1 MVNEIIP
8 SGEVVHLR
16 NTSPPNSQKTEAP
29 QPQPQE
35 PATQDGETKDSKD
48 GVVESVEISEEDNTL
63 LGELFGAENATSIIA
78 LHKRAMSTPK
88 AKPSE
93 FGKVSI
99 VSKDRDQRIKVHQS
113 LRRIFKSQLESTAD
127 GEGNLSITAAPNR
140 FQRNPQSGRGGGG
153 RGGGRP
159 DWNELGGPYLH
170 FTIYKENKDTMEVTS
185 FLARQLKMQPK
196 SFQFAGTKDRRGVT
210 TQRACVFRVQAERL
224 AKLNSTLRNAT
235 LGDFEYRKHGLE
247 LGDLYGNE
255 FVITL
260 RDCKIPGVD
269 LQDPQASIAKASE
282 IVGASLKNTHERGYF
297 NYFGLQ
303 RFGTFSTRTDTIG
316 VKMLQGDFEGACNSI
331 LEFNPATLA
340 AAQEGENSTA
350 LIGSDDKA
358 RAEAINMFRTTGQAG
373 GALDKMPRK
382 FSAETSIIR
391 HLGRA
396 KTDFYGA
403 LQAIPRNLRLMYV
416 HAYQSF
422 VFNYATS
429 ERWRLYG
436 DKVVEGDL
444 VIVQEHRDKEIGTKE
459 TAKEEPQDAVDED
472 GEIVVVPEG
481 DNSATAAED
490 MVTRARALTA
500 EEVASGKYSIF
511 DVVLPMVGFDIIY
524 PPNKMTDF
532 FREFMASE
540 KGGGL
545 DPFNMRRKQKDVSLL
560 GGYRKILSRMGPD
573 YSFEVKL
580 YSEEDQQFVQT
591 DLDKL
596 KQKDLSGG
604 DASGSQDA
612 DKLAVVLKFQ
622 LGSSQYATMALR
634 EVLKGNVKEYKAEFT
649 AAR

>member
-1 MVNEIIP
+1 MP

-16 NTSPPNSQKTEAP
+16 NLSAPNAQKSDAHDQSEKAAA
-29 QPQPQE
+29 QGE
-35 PATQDGETKDSKD
+35 ETKDTGKD
-48 GVVESVEISEEDNTL
+48 GAVALAEVSEEDNAL
-63 LGELFGAENATSIIA
+63 LGELFGTENAAAIIE
-78 LHKRAMSTPK
+78 LHKHAMSTPK

-93 FGKVSI
+93 LGKVTI
-99 VSKDRDQRIKVHQS
+99 LVKDREQRIKVHQS
-113 LRRIFKSQLESTAD
+113 VRRIFNSQLESSAD

-140 FQRNPQSGRGGGG
+140 FKRNPQGGRGGGG
-153 RGGGRP
+153 RGGGGRT

-170 FTIYKENKDTMEVTS
+170 FTIYKENKDTMEVAS

-210 TQRACVFRVQAERL
+210 SQRACVFRVHVERL

-235 LGDFEYRKHGLE
+235 LGDFEYRKEGLE
-247 LGDLYGNE
+247 LGDLQGNE

-269 LQDPQASIAKASE
+269 LQDPQAALAKASE
-282 IVGASLKNTHERGYF
+282 IVGTSLKNVHERGYF

-316 VKMLQGDFEGACNSI
+316 VQMLQGNFEGACNAI
-331 LEFNPATLA
+331 LDYNPNALA
-340 AAQEGENSTA
+340 AAQAGENSTA
-350 LIGSDDKA
+350 LIGSDDKS
-358 RAEAINMFRTTGQAG
+358 RAEAINIFRTTGRAG
-373 GALDKMPRK
+373 DALDKLPRK

-396 KTDFYGA
+396 KADFFGA

-444 VIVQEHRDKEIGTKE
+444 VIVQEHRDKEIGLKDAPKLE
-459 TAKEEPQDAVDED
+459 TQDAVDED
-472 GEIVVVPEG
+472 GEVVVLPEG

-500 EEVASGKYSIF
+500 EEAASGQYTIF

-532 FREFMASE
+532 FRDFMASE

-545 DPFNMRRKQKDVSLL
+545 DPFNMRRKQKDVSLM
-560 GGYRKILSRMGPD
+560 GSYRKILSRMGPD
-573 YSFEVKL
+573 YSFDVKL
-580 YSEEDQQFVQT
+580 YSEDDQQFVQT

-596 KQKDLSGG
+596 KQKDSTTS
-604 DASGSQDA
+604 DASDTQHG
-612 DKLAVVLKFQ
+612 DKIAVVLKFQ

-634 EVLKGNVKEYKAEFT
+634 ELLKGNVKEYKAEFS